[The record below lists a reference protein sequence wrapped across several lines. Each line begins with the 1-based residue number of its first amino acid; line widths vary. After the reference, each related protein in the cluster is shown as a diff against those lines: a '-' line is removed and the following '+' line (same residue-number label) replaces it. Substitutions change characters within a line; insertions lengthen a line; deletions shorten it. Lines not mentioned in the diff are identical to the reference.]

1 MIHASPST
9 LAVARAVARVT
20 FSEIMRDKI
29 LYNIVLFGLILFGV
43 SILAARVTFISPE
56 RVILDFG
63 MSALN
68 ISCAMIAVF
77 TGASVLSREFERRT
91 VYVALSH
98 PISRTQFVFGKFLGL
113 AGVIAL
119 NWILLSVILGFL
131 YHLNYGVLNSTIL
144 VGVFFLFIQSLML
157 SGLALLISS
166 FSTTSVA
173 VIITIGFYL
182 IGNNISQLRL
192 LGVQSHSSFERHILN
207 WVSQLLPNLEFFN
220 LGVKV
225 TYGIPVTAA
234 FAFTSLLYGATVTTA
249 CLLVSGVL
257 LKRKEE

>member
-1 MIHASPST
+1 MSNVAPKSWT
-9 LAVARAVARVT
+9 VARAVASVT
-20 FSEIMRDKI
+20 FSEIIRDKI
-29 LYNIVLFGLILFGV
+29 LYNIVLFGLLLFGV

-68 ISCAMIAVF
+68 ISSAMIAVF

-113 AGVIAL
+113 AGVLVL
-119 NWILLSVILGFL
+119 NWALLSVILAFL
-131 YHLNYGVLNSTIL
+131 YQLKDGVLNSTI
-144 VGVFFLFIQSLML
+144 VIGVFFLLIQSFML
-157 SGLALLISS
+157 SGLALLVSS
-166 FSTTSVA
+166 FSTTSIS

-182 IGNNISQLRL
+182 LGNNISQLRL
-192 LGVQSHSSFERHILN
+192 LGVQSHSGFERHAFNL
-207 WVSQLLPNLEFFN
+207 VSQVLPNLEFFN
-220 LGVKV
+220 LGLKI
-225 TYGIPVTAA
+225 TYGIPVSGM
-234 FAFTSLLYGATVTTA
+234 FILTSILYAVTVITS

-257 LKRKEE
+257 LKRKEQ

>member
-1 MIHASPST
+1 MSNSAPKT
-9 LAVARAVARVT
+9 WTVARAVASVT
-20 FSEIMRDKI
+20 FSEIIRDKI

-113 AGVIAL
+113 ASVITL
-119 NWILLSVILGFL
+119 NWILLSAFLGFL
-131 YHLNYGVLNSTIL
+131 YHLKDGVLNSTI
-144 VGVFFLFIQSLML
+144 VIGMFFLLIQSFML
-157 SGLALLISS
+157 SGIALLISS
-166 FSTTSVA
+166 FSTTSIS

-182 IGNNISQLRL
+182 LGNNISQLRL
-192 LGVQSHSSFERHILN
+192 LGVQSHSGLEKHAFNLI
-207 WVSQLLPNLEFFN
+207 SQVLPNLEFFN
-220 LGVKV
+220 LGLKI
-225 TYGIPVTAA
+225 TYGIPVSAS
-234 FAFTSLLYGATVTTA
+234 FVMTSVLYGATVITS

-257 LKRKEE
+257 LKKKEQ